1 MSLGKT
7 NPQRQMMINMMY
19 LVLTALL
26 ALNVSAEV
34 LKAFALVNKG
44 LEGTNISFAEKNKT
58 IYDQFKK
65 QLDQNQAKVQ
75 PFYDKAM
82 TIKQES
88 DATFGYIQ
96 GIKDEL

>member
-1 MSLGKT
+1 MGLGAT
-7 NPQRQMMINMMY
+7 NPKRQMMINMMY

-44 LEGTNISFAEKNKT
+44 MEQTNDDFITKNKL

-65 QLDQNQAKVQ
+65 TN
-75 PFYDKAM
+75 
-82 TIKQES
+82 
-88 DATFGYIQ
+88 
-96 GIKDEL
+96 GIRC